1 MQRWPE
7 FFLTGDPWL
16 GLNLSAES
24 EYSRIKSMVFRKS
37 QTFFR
42 AAKATKGHAYLV
54 RPIMR

>member
-37 QTFFR
+37 QTFFQSS
-42 AAKATKGHAYLV
+42 
-54 RPIMR
+54 